1 MSDNTLR
8 GSGHSVFPSIR
19 QISRRGLITTESS
32 QRSGLG
38 WSGMG
43 SPLFAILAKN
53 AGDATRQTR
62 RDEAKHDAMRRDATR
77 IVNYRRRSVIK
88 THFWAAVWSGLVG
101 ALPAFRNF
109 YLRSDM
115 CDSRIRTHTHTR
127 VWIYA
132 CVCVSACF
140 WCACGAYTYLFI
152 PKIRARLCRG
162 SLFS

>member
-53 AGDATRQTR
+53 AGDATRRDR
-62 RDEAKHDAMRRDATR
+62 RDEAKHDAMRRDA
-77 IVNYRRRSVIK
+77 YR
-88 THFWAAVWSGLVG
+88 
-101 ALPAFRNF
+101 
-109 YLRSDM
+109 
-115 CDSRIRTHTHTR
+115 
-127 VWIYA
+127 
-132 CVCVSACF
+132 
-140 WCACGAYTYLFI
+140 
-152 PKIRARLCRG
+152 
-162 SLFS
+162 